1 MSVPENSI
9 ARTVA
14 LTALALVAFAGNSIL
29 CRAALAPAEGAVRI
43 DAASFASIRIVAGA
57 LVLSPALFRRG
68 GWAKKDLMAPV
79 WLAIYA
85 LAFTFSYR
93 SVSTGVGALLLF
105 GLVQITM
112 IGVGWLRGER
122 LGRVRAFGAAT
133 AFGGIVT
140 LVTPSLGGGDS
151 IDPFG
156 AALMAIAGVAWG
168 AYSLLG
174 RGATDPVR
182 LTAQNFALCAPLV
195 LVFLP
200 FTERTLPLDGVL
212 LACASGA
219 ITSGLGYAVWYAALR
234 GHSAMS
240 AAISQLSVPVL
251 AALGGL
257 VVPGDPVTTRLVVA
271 SVLVLGGVAV
281 ASGARKRP
289 LR

>member
-1 MSVPENSI
+1 M

-14 LTALALVAFAGNSIL
+14 LTVLALVAFAGNSIL
-29 CRAALAPAEGAVRI
+29 CRAALAPVEGATRI
-43 DAASFASIRIVAGA
+43 DAASFASIRIASGA
-57 LVLSPALFRRG
+57 LILAPALMRRGSEAKLSP
-68 GWAKKDLMAPV
+68 WAPV
-79 WLAIYA
+79 WLAVYV
-85 LAFTFSYR
+85 LGFSFSYR
-93 SVSTGVGALLLF
+93 SISTGVGALLLF

-112 IGVGWLRGER
+112 IGAGWLQGER
-122 LGRVRAFGAAT
+122 LGRVRALGAAT

-151 IDPFG
+151 IDPLG
-156 AALMAIAGVAWG
+156 AALMAMAGIAWG

-174 RGATDPVR
+174 RGASDPLR
-182 LTAQNFALCAPLV
+182 MTAQNFALCLPIV

-200 FTERTLPLDGVL
+200 FTERSLPLDGVL

-240 AAISQLSVPVL
+240 AAVTQLAVPVL

-257 VVPGDPVTTRLVVA
+257 AIPGDPVTTRLIIA
-271 SVLVLGGVAV
+271 SALVLGGVAV
-281 ASGARKRP
+281 ASWAQAQARRA
-289 LR
+289 R